1 MRIGHV
7 PGNISLPKGQFLC
20 LIPEPPMAWGHHD
33 LPAWGRIPRKGVGDG
48 PAPEGGLSQVAPAS
62 GKGTTLGRSHES

>member
-1 MRIGHV
+1 MWGMRIGLV

-20 LIPEPPMAWGHHD
+20 LIPEPPS
-33 LPAWGRIPRKGVGDG
+33 KGVGDG
-48 PAPEGGLSQVAPAS
+48 PAPEGGLSRVASAP